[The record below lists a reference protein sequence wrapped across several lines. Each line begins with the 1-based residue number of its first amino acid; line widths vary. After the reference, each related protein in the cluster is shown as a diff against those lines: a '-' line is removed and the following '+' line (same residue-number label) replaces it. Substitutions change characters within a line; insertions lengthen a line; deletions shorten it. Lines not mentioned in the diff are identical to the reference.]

1 MLQNVAPDQALLC
14 LPLNQQFLDTSS
26 ESKMAVLLLQFFFTL
41 VLLNPDI
48 PYLCKQCRS
57 ISVGFWR
64 SQLIWIC
71 TVYHQV
77 CEFDL
82 TILIKQ
88 SDWLEC
94 RSGCGFLI
102 YSAWQGLI
110 QSLQLCH
117 FVLFCDIVYC
127 HHLFLISSSL
137 GSSGS
142 LYFLTV
148 AYPG

>member
-1 MLQNVAPDQALLC
+1 MLQNVAPDQALHC
-14 LPLNQQFLDTSS
+14 LPLIQQFLDTSS
-26 ESKMAVLLLQFFFTL
+26 ESKMAVLLLQFFLTL
-41 VLLNPDI
+41 VLLNSDI
-48 PYLCKQCRS
+48 PYLCKQCRFS
-57 ISVGFWR
+57 SAGFSR

-88 SDWLEC
+88 SDWLKC

-102 YSAWQGLI
+102 YSTWQGII

-117 FVLFCDIVYC
+117 CVLFCDIVYC
-127 HHLFLISSSL
+127 HGLFLISSSL
-137 GSSGS
+137 GFSGR
-142 LYFLTV
+142 LYFMTV